1 MKKRVLILGSKP
13 GAVIDEFDVAY
24 CANSSGFLYRDQLVN
39 RGDNLN
45 TIVAASELM
54 STPSRNSNEKKL
66 WQQERINA
74 IKSLTNHNLKIVSS
88 EFFPE
93 IIRDMADFR
102 DYKSLELLP
111 HRKYEDFI
119 KSLGCLYPII
129 TPDHIHLDGSILK
142 ETLRYFLELLKYK
155 CRYQYLVNPLY
166 RQGTGLICLIEAI
179 MCHGQDASY
188 KIAGIGFDDRNLYE
202 GGGINT
208 WTPHSKINKNHVFAD
223 KKLIKHLS
231 NLYEI
236 NCR

>member
-13 GAVIDEFDVAY
+13 GAIINSFDVAY
-24 CANSSGFLYRDQLVN
+24 CANSSGFLYRDQLAN
-39 RGDNLN
+39 KGDNLN

-54 STPSRNSNEKKL
+54 SMPIRNSNDKKL

-93 IIRDMADFR
+93 IVHDISEFR

-119 KSLGCLYPII
+119 RSLGFLYPII
-129 TPDHIHLDGSILK
+129 TSDHIHFDGSIFK
-142 ETLRYFLELLKYK
+142 ETLRYFIELIKYK
-155 CRYQYLVNPLY
+155 FRDQYLVNPLY

-179 MCHGQDASY
+179 ICHGKDASY
-188 KIAGIGFDDRNLYE
+188 EIAGIGFDNRNLYE

-208 WTPHSKINKNHVFAD
+208 WTPHSKINRNHVFAD

-236 NCR
+236 NYH